1 MKQTKLNT
9 ENPYQDAYAWQNKII
24 ELTRDKQIIEEEIKE
39 AKARY
44 ESAIARGELT
54 GKATID
60 GYTLKV
66 ETKTTE
72 KRTLRMDLLRAMQPD
87 IVLSTGKYDATLA
100 TRYLT
105 EKQKKKLLKDAD
117 FEKGYVLGLGELDRA
132 LGGKKNS
139 AQYVTVEITPTETKT
154 ITRLPIAPIVEV

>member
-1 MKQTKLNT
+1 M
-9 ENPYQDAYAWQNKII
+9 
-24 ELTRDKQIIEEEIKE
+24 
-39 AKARY
+39 Y

-87 IVLSTGKYDATLA
+87 IVLTTGKYDATLA

-117 FEKGYVLGLGELDRA
+117 FEEGYALGLGELDRA

-154 ITRLPIAPIVEV
+154 ITRMPIAPIVEV

>member
-1 MKQTKLNT
+1 MTQSKLNT
-9 ENPYQDAYAWQNKII
+9 ENPYKAAWIAQSII
-24 ELTRDKQIIEEEIKE
+24 IDLEHEKQEIEERIKN
-39 AKARY
+39 AKEVYDLAV
-44 ESAIARGELT
+44 ARGEAT

-60 GYTLKV
+60 GYTLKIDI
-66 ETKTTE
+66 KTTE
-72 KRTLRMDLLRAMQPD
+72 KRTMRMDLLRTMQPD
-87 IVLSTGKYDATLA
+87 IILSTGKYDATLA

-105 EKQKKKLLKDAD
+105 AKQKDKLLKDAD
-117 FEKGYVLGLGELDRA
+117 FEKGYKLGLGELDRA